1 MEWYRSVDP
10 ALVVQLSARF
20 MTRVVRCRARCGR
33 GNFLLPAVITA
44 GFPKVP
50 LRGGYNFG
58 IEHIHLPDFLL
69 EDK

>member
-1 MEWYRSVDP
+1 
-10 ALVVQLSARF
+10 

-33 GNFLLPAVITA
+33 GDFLPPAVITA
-44 GFPKVP
+44 EFPKVP